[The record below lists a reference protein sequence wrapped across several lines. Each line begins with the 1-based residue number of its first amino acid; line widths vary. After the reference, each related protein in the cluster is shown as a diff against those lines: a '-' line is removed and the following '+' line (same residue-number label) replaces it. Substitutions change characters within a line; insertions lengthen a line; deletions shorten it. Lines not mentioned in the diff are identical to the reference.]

1 MSRNITDQQW
11 ASARSISEGLAATH
25 ARIAGVMGVHQTTV
39 AHRALE
45 DGWVSVDYRFGKV
58 RRAQAW
64 VQELSR
70 RLKAGEEVDVDE
82 EAAPAVAAEEE
93 AELEPWPDEPPAAR
107 IARIG
112 AVLTRRTE
120 AILRKVEAGQPL
132 ETRQIAALSSL
143 VALSER
149 IADMARE
156 EMRQEQKKG
165 DEELAEIYRNIEERI
180 AYLALEEARRLAVEV
195 LGLSPDEVEEKLPWR
210 FDEEEEDEDAAA
222 EEGAGQ

>member
-11 ASARSISEGLAATH
+11 AAARSISEGLAATH

-45 DGWVSVDYRFGKV
+45 DGWASVDYRFGKV

-82 EAAPAVAAEEE
+82 EAAPAVAAAEE

-132 ETRQIAALSSL
+132 DARQITALSSL

-156 EMRQEQKKG
+156 EMREQEQKS
-165 DEELAEIYRNIEERI
+165 DEELAEIYRRVERRIIQLAREEAERLVVEALGLPRELIEER
-180 AYLALEEARRLAVEV
+180 APWLLTKDGRPEDFD
-195 LGLSPDEVEEKLPWR
+195 LG
-210 FDEEEEDEDAAA
+210 
-222 EEGAGQ
+222 

>member
-11 ASARSISEGLAATH
+11 AAARSISEGLAATH

-82 EAAPAVAAEEE
+82 EAAPAVAAAEE

-132 ETRQIAALSSL
+132 DARQITALSSL

-149 IADMARE
+149 IADMARA
-156 EMRQEQKKG
+156 EMRQQEKQG
-165 DEELAEIYRNIEERI
+165 DEELAEIYRNIEARI
-180 AYLALEEARRLAVEV
+180 AYLALEEARRLAVDV
-195 LGLSPDEVEEKLPWR
+195 LGIVDRGGRRQAARLS
-210 FDEEEEDEDAAA
+210 
-222 EEGAGQ
+222 

>member
-11 ASARSISEGLAATH
+11 AAARSISEGLAATH

-82 EAAPAVAAEEE
+82 EAAPAVAAAEE

-132 ETRQIAALSSL
+132 DARQITALSSL

-149 IADMARE
+149 IADMARA
-156 EMRQEQKKG
+156 EMRQQEKQG
-165 DEELAEIYRNIEERI
+165 DEELAEIYRNIEARI
-180 AYLALEEARRLAVEV
+180 AYLALEEARRLAVDV
-195 LGLSPDEVEEKLPWR
+195 LGMSIEEVDAKLPGYLEDGGAA
-210 FDEEEEDEDAAA
+210 DEA
-222 EEGAGQ
+222 EAD

>member
-11 ASARSISEGLAATH
+11 AAARSISEGLAATH

-45 DGWVSVDYRFGKV
+45 DGWASVDYRFGKV

-82 EAAPAVAAEEE
+82 EAAPAVAAAEE

-132 ETRQIAALSSL
+132 DARQITALSSL

-149 IADMARE
+149 IADMARA
-156 EMRQEQKKG
+156 EMRQQEKQG
-165 DEELAEIYRNIEERI
+165 DEELAEIYRNIEARI
-180 AYLALEEARRLAVEV
+180 AYLALEEARRLAVDV
-195 LGLSPDEVEEKLPWR
+195 LGMSIEEVDAKLPGYR
-210 FDEEEEDEDAAA
+210 
-222 EEGAGQ
+222 EEGGAADETEAD

>member
-11 ASARSISEGLAATH
+11 AAARSISEGLAATH

-45 DGWVSVDYRFGKV
+45 DGWASVDYRLGKV

-82 EAAPAVAAEEE
+82 DAAPAVAAAEE

-120 AILRKVEAGQPL
+120 AVLRKVEAGQPL
-132 ETRQIAALSSL
+132 DARQITALSSL

-149 IADMARE
+149 IADMARA
-156 EMRQEQKKG
+156 EMDQQQKQG
-165 DEELAEIYRNIEERI
+165 DEELAEIYRNIEARI
-180 AYLALEEARRLAVEV
+180 AYLALEEARRLAVDV
-195 LGLSPDEVEEKLPWR
+195 LGMSIEEVDAKLPGYLEDGGAA
-210 FDEEEEDEDAAA
+210 DEA
-222 EEGAGQ
+222 EAG

>member
-1 MSRNITDQQW
+1 MSRTITDQQW

-45 DGWVSVDYRFGKV
+45 DGWASVDYRLGKV

-70 RLKAGEEVDVDE
+70 RLKAGEEVDVEE
-82 EAAPAVAAEEE
+82 EAAPAGAVAPAIAVAEEV
-93 AELEPWPDEPPAAR
+93 ELEPWPDEPAAAR

-112 AVLTRRTE
+112 ALLTRRTE
-120 AILRKVEAGQPL
+120 AILRKVEAGQPMDA
-132 ETRQIAALSSL
+132 RQISMLSSL

-149 IADMARE
+149 IAEMARVE
-156 EMRQEQKKG
+156 VRQEQQKS
-165 DEELAEIYRNIEERI
+165 DEELAGIYRNIEARI
-180 AYLALEEARRLAVEV
+180 AELACEEALRLLTGTFGIPREEIAQKAP
-195 LGLSPDEVEEKLPWR
+195 GLLTVR
-210 FDEEEEDEDAAA
+210 EDT
-222 EEGAGQ
+222 EG